1 MQPRENR
8 LNAVRLAKSSV
19 PLVALLLAACS
30 GAVPTA
36 RPAGPLPVPGRMPVP
51 EQPANLAPIR
61 GLTAP
66 QLLARFGQP
75 RLDVT
80 EGKGRKLQFVGP
92 ICVLDAYLYPPEHGG
107 GAAAVTWVDA
117 RQRNGSP
124 LDQASCVAALSKRK

>member
-19 PLVALLLAACS
+19 PFSALLLAACS
-30 GAVPTA
+30 GTVPTA
-36 RPAGPLPVPGRMPVP
+36 RPAAPLPVPGRVP

>member
-1 MQPRENR
+1 MRIAKPS
-8 LNAVRLAKSSV
+8 APLA
-19 PLVALLLAACS
+19 ALLLAACS
-30 GAVPTA
+30 GTVPAA
-36 RPAGPLPVPGRMPVP
+36 RPAAPLPVPGRMP

-92 ICVLDAYLYPPEHGG
+92 ICVLDAYLYPPGNGG
-107 GAAAVTWVDA
+107 GAATVSWVDA
-117 RQRNGSP
+117 RQRDGSP

>member
-1 MQPRENR
+1 MNPI
-8 LNAVRLAKSSV
+8 RLATPAV
-19 PLVALLLAACS
+19 PLAALLLAACS
-30 GAVPTA
+30 GTVPPA
-36 RPAGPLPVPGRMPVP
+36 RPAAPLPVPGRVPVP

-61 GLTAP
+61 GLNAT

-92 ICVLDAYLYPPEHGG
+92 ICVLDAYLYPPESGSG
-107 GAAAVTWVDA
+107 TATVTWVDA

-124 LDQASCVAALSKRK
+124 LDQASCVAALTKRK